1 MKVSNNP
8 STTPSLQS
16 DNQSI
21 LQKKSLSFNYTV
33 CPWCYGLTKTNNEQ
47 SYICDCCSN
56 LINEE
61 DFYYDQND

>member
-8 STTPSLQS
+8 S
-16 DNQSI
+16 
-21 LQKKSLSFNYTV
+21 
-33 CPWCYGLTKTNNEQ
+33 WCYGLTKTNNEQ